1 MYSKTRILKIGLM
14 SPSMANLLMEQ
25 NLTQKLCESLKDTEP
40 AENGSILSRMYV
52 ITAQME
58 LDKIAQNE
66 LAYLISIPIARSSH
80 PS

>member
-1 MYSKTRILKIGLM
+1 MNEK
-14 SPSMANLLMEQ
+14 
-25 NLTQKLCESLKDTEP
+25 QKLQEIIDNHTEP

-52 ITAQME
+52 INAQME